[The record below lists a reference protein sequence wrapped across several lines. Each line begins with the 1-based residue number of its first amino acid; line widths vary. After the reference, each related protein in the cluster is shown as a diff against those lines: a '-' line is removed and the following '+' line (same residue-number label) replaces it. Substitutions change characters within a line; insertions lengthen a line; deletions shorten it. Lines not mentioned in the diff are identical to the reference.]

1 MVMVDG
7 EQTMAVRFGGPL
19 VMVMVASSEVT
30 AQGMAPVV
38 TVPTGGP
45 SPSNNPAREGSVGR
59 VVGTS
64 LDGDGN

>member
-1 MVMVDG
+1 
-7 EQTMAVRFGGPL
+7 MAVWFGGPL
-19 VMVMVASSEVT
+19 VMVMVASSEVM

-45 SPSNNPAREGSVGR
+45 SPRNNPAREGSVGR

-64 LDGDGN
+64 LDGNGN